1 MGKRGASREM
11 KRLFSIA
18 LILLTTCV
26 CYAGFGGYGGFDGG
40 GVWQVVLADLPQD
53 QLISDPSIKAWRI
66 VVLGAQLER
75 LGVDLSNVSKAKFDT
90 WKNNPGTLDNPAWFV
105 ADAKNCDGTPEGVK
119 AAWQAM
125 QSENGLEPI
134 PDN

>member
-1 MGKRGASREM
+1 M
-11 KRLFSIA
+11 KTAMLVLIFWLRVDATTHDKQAIA
-18 LILLTTCV
+18 AKWNNV
-26 CYAGFGGYGGFDGG
+26 FNDGG
-40 GVWQVVLADLPQD
+40 RQVVLADLPQD